1 MDLTFES
8 RDGVLLAK
16 ARGGVSLPEAIG
28 VFTKAC
34 DLAAERGLN
43 RILVD
48 CLSVEGELSTM
59 ERYELGR
66 TVAEY
71 CNSRSMTSA
80 VATVGKP
87 PVVDGF
93 GALVAWNRGLVVKTF
108 SESQEAMDW
117 LIAVY
122 QTTLSET
129 SRVHQVAL
137 VQKPGQR
144 EVDQLDRLRN

>member
-1 MDLTFES
+1 MS
-8 RDGVLLAK
+8 
-16 ARGGVSLPEAIG
+16 EAIS

-34 DLAAERGLN
+34 DVGAERGFD

-71 CNSRSMTSA
+71 CNSRSISPK

-87 PVVDGF
+87 PLINGF
-93 GALVAWNRGLVVKTF
+93 AAQVAWNRGVVAETF
-108 SESQEAMDW
+108 SELQKALDW
-117 LIAVY
+117 LKGSGSKAAA
-122 QTTLSET
+122 
-129 SRVHQVAL
+129 H
-137 VQKPGQR
+137 K
-144 EVDQLDRLRN
+144 VD